1 LRIEIS
7 NSSLFKIRNPQSAI
21 RNEEFFM
28 YHNLFSPIRINTLEI
43 KNRIAYPSLGLLYST
58 DGKLNDR
65 YYNYFQERAYGGVG
79 LVTVGP
85 VGVDFIGSGA
95 IALSLANDDAIVDFQ
110 KLTGIIKDGGARA
123 WVQLFH
129 AGAYSH
135 PMFVEGQQ
143 PIAPSAVYSRYS
155 QTTPREMT
163 LEDIHQVQDAFVR
176 AAERAQA
183 AGFDGVEILASAGY
197 LITQFL
203 SPRTNQRTD
212 DYGGSFENRVRFAR
226 ELIESMRARLG
237 PEYPL
242 TIRMAGND
250 FVRDSNTD
258 TETPEFAKVYEQAGV
273 DAINVTGGWH
283 ESRVPQLPMHLPR
296 SAFAFLA
303 LNIKKAVS
311 VPIIASNRISD
322 PDTADQVI
330 KDGYAD
336 MVNLGRVLIA
346 DPQWPQKAFEGKVD
360 EIRPCVGCSQGCT
373 DEVFNGRPVFCVGNA
388 RAGFEGER
396 QILKTEDPK
405 NVMIVGAGAGGLEAA
420 VTAAMRGHQVEV
432 YEKDSDIGGQLWIAG
447 APPHKQEM
455 LEFIR
460 YYRSLIDKYQ
470 IPLHLNATVDTDVV
484 KKQNPDY
491 IILAEGAQPVLP
503 EIDGYDDPCVYSAWQ
518 VLKGNPV
525 LGKSVAVIGGG
536 SVGLET
542 ALFIAAKGTLT
553 PETLHFLF
561 AYEAVS
567 NERLR
572 ELMFQGSSRVTVFE
586 MLPKIGKDV
595 GKSTK
600 WILFDNLKRYK
611 VSVKTS
617 TTVTS
622 IRKGT
627 VKFQKDGQ
635 EKQMQFDNVVLASG
649 TQSVPGL
656 SAEIKKLGVPFAT
669 VGDGVRPGK
678 LNEAIHGGFLAAINI

>member
-1 LRIEIS
+1 
-7 NSSLFKIRNPQSAI
+7 
-21 RNEEFFM
+21 M
-28 YHNLFSPIRINTLEI
+28 YRYLFSPIRINTLEI
-43 KNRIAYPSLGLLYST
+43 KNRIAYPSLGLLYSR

-65 YYNYFQERAYGGVG
+65 YLNYFEERANGGAG

-95 IALSLANDDAIVDFQ
+95 VALSLAHDDAIADFK
-110 KLTGIIKDGGARA
+110 KLTGIIKAGGARA

-135 PMFVEGQQ
+135 PMFVDGQQ

-163 LEDIHQVQDAFVR
+163 LEDIHQVQEAFAQ
-176 AAERAQA
+176 AAERAND

-212 DYGGSFENRVRFAR
+212 HYGGSLENRVRFPR
-226 ELIESMRARLG
+226 ELIELVRQRLG
-237 PEYPL
+237 SNYPL
-242 TIRMAGND
+242 TIRMAGSD

-258 TETPEFAKVYEQAGV
+258 TDTPEFARVYEQAGV

-311 VPIIASNRISD
+311 VPTIASNRISD
-322 PDTADQVI
+322 PNSAEQII

-396 QILKTEDPK
+396 KLLKTDNPK
-405 NVMIVGAGAGGLEAA
+405 KVMVVGAGAAGLECA
-420 VTAAMRGHQVEV
+420 VTAAICGHQVEV

-447 APPHKQEM
+447 APPHKREI

-460 YYRSLIDKYQ
+460 YYRAQINKLQ
-470 IPLHLNATVDTDVV
+470 IPLHLNTTVDTRVV
-484 KKQNPDY
+484 KERNPDY
-491 IILAEGAQPVLP
+491 IILAEGAEPALP
-503 EIDGYDDPCVYSAWQ
+503 QIDGYDDPCVYSAWQ

-542 ALFIAAKGTLT
+542 ALFIAAKGTIT

-567 NERLR
+567 PERLR
-572 ELMFQGSSRVTVFE
+572 ELMFQGSSKVTVFE
-586 MLPKIGKDV
+586 MLPRVGQDA
-595 GKSTK
+595 GKSTR
-600 WILFDNLKRYK
+600 WILFDNLKRFK
-611 VSVKTS
+611 VSVKTG
-617 TTVTS
+617 TKVTS
-622 IRKGT
+622 IREGA
-627 VKFQKDGQ
+627 VKFTKD
-635 EKQMQFDNVVLASG
+635 EKEEVMQFDNVVLASG
-649 TQSVPGL
+649 SQSVPGL
-656 SAEIKKLGVPFAT
+656 SAKVKKLGIPFAT
-669 VGDGVRPGK
+669 VGDGFRPGK
-678 LNEAIHGGFLAAINI
+678 LNEAIHGGFLAAMNI

>member
-1 LRIEIS
+1 
-7 NSSLFKIRNPQSAI
+7 
-21 RNEEFFM
+21 M
-28 YHNLFSPIRINTLEI
+28 YRYLFSSIRINTLEI
-43 KNRIAYPSLGLLYST
+43 KNRIAYPSLGLLYSR
-58 DGKLNDR
+58 DGKLNGR
-65 YYNYFQERAYGGVG
+65 YFNYFQERANGGAG

-95 IALSLANDDAIVDFQ
+95 IALSLAHDEAMLDFR
-110 KLTGIIKDGGARA
+110 KLSGIIKDGGARA

-135 PMFVEGQQ
+135 PMFVDGQQ

-163 LEDIHQVQDAFVR
+163 VEDIHQVQEAFAQ
-176 AAERAQA
+176 AAERAKA

-212 DYGGSFENRVRFAR
+212 DYGGSFENRVRFPR
-226 ELIESMRARLG
+226 ELIELVRKRLG
-237 PEYPL
+237 SDYPL

-258 TETPEFAKVYEQAGV
+258 ADTPEFARVYEQAGA

-283 ESRVPQLPMHLPR
+283 ESRIPQLPMHLPR

-303 LNIKKAVS
+303 LNIKKEVS

-322 PDTADQVI
+322 PNSAEQII

-396 QILKTEDPK
+396 QLLKTDDPK
-405 NVMIVGAGAGGLEAA
+405 KVMVVGAGAGGLEAA
-420 VTAAMRGHQVEV
+420 VTAAICGHQVDV

-447 APPHKQEM
+447 APHHKQEI

-460 YYRSLIDKYQ
+460 YYRAQINKHQ
-470 IPLHLNATVDTDVV
+470 IPLHLNTTVDTHVV

-491 IILAEGAQPVLP
+491 IILAEGAEPLLP
-503 EIDGYDDPCVYSAWQ
+503 QIDGYDDPCVYSAWQ
-518 VLKGNPV
+518 VLKGNPL

-542 ALFIAAKGTLT
+542 ALFIAAKGTIT

-567 NERLR
+567 PERLR
-572 ELMFQGSSRVTVFE
+572 KLMFQGSSKVTVFE
-586 MLPKIGKDV
+586 MLPRIGQDV
-595 GKSTK
+595 GKSTR
-600 WILFDNLKRYK
+600 WILFDNLKRFK
-611 VSVKTS
+611 VSVKTG

-627 VKFQKDGQ
+627 VKFKKDDK
-635 EKQMQFDNVVLASG
+635 EEEMQFDHVVLASG
-649 TQSVPGL
+649 SQSVPGL
-656 SAEIKKLGVPFAT
+656 SAKVKKLGIPFAT
-669 VGDGVRPGK
+669 VGDGIRPGK
-678 LNEAIHGGFLAAINI
+678 LNEAIHGGFLAAMNI

>member
-1 LRIEIS
+1 
-7 NSSLFKIRNPQSAI
+7 
-21 RNEEFFM
+21 M
-28 YHNLFSPIRINTLEI
+28 YRYLFSPIQINRLEI
-43 KNRIAYPSLGLLYST
+43 KNRVAYPSLGLLYSKN
-58 DGKLNDR
+58 GKLNDR
-65 YYNYFQERAYGGVG
+65 YFNYFKERANGGAG

-95 IALSLANDDAIVDFQ
+95 IALSLAHDDAISDFK
-110 KLTGIIKDGGARA
+110 KLAGIIKDGGARA

-135 PMFVEGQQ
+135 PMFVDGQQ
-143 PIAPSAVYSRYS
+143 PIAPSAIYSRYS

-163 LEDIHQVQDAFVR
+163 LEDIRQVQEAFTR
-176 AAERAQA
+176 AAERAME
-183 AGFDGVEILASAGY
+183 AGFDGIEILASAGY

-203 SPRTNQRTD
+203 SPRTNKRSD
-212 DYGGSFENRVRFAR
+212 DYGGSFENRVRFPR
-226 ELIESMRARLG
+226 ELIERVRKRLG
-237 PEYPL
+237 SEYPL

-258 TETPEFAKVYEQAGV
+258 TETPEFAKIYEQAGV

-296 SAFAFLA
+296 AAFAFLA
-303 LNIKKAVS
+303 LNVKKAVS

-322 PDTADQVI
+322 PDSAERII

-346 DPQWPQKAFEGKVD
+346 DPEWPRKALEGRVN

-396 QILKTEDPK
+396 QLLKTDNPK
-405 NVMIVGAGAGGLEAA
+405 KVMIVGAGAGGLEAA
-420 VTAAMRGHQVEV
+420 ITAAICGHQVEI

-447 APPHKQEM
+447 APPHKQEI

-460 YYRSLIDKYQ
+460 YYRAQINKHQ
-470 IPLHLNATVDTDVV
+470 IPLHLNTAVDSEVI
-484 KKQNPDY
+484 KKKNPDY
-491 IILAEGAQPVLP
+491 IILAEGARPILP
-503 EIDGYDDPCVYSAWQ
+503 QIDGYDDPRVYSAWQ

-542 ALFIAAKGTLT
+542 AVFIAAKGTLT

-567 NERLR
+567 PERLR
-572 ELMFQGSSRVTVFE
+572 ELMFQGSSNVTVFE
-586 MLPKIGKDV
+586 MLPRIGQDV
-595 GKSTK
+595 GKSTR

-611 VSVKTS
+611 ISVKTGAK
-617 TTVTS
+617 VTS
-622 IRKGT
+622 IADGI
-627 VKFQKDGQ
+627 VKFEKDGQ
-635 EKQMQFDNVVLASG
+635 KEQMQFDNVILASG
-649 TQSVPGL
+649 SQSVPGI
-656 SAEIKKLGVPFAT
+656 SADVKKMGYPFAT
-669 VGDGVRPGK
+669 VGDGVRAGK
-678 LNEAIHGGFLAAINI
+678 LNEAIHGGFLAAMNI